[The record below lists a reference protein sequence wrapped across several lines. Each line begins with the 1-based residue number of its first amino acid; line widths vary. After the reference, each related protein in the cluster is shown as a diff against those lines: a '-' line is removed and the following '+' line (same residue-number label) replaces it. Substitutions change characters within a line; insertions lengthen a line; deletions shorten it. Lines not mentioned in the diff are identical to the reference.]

1 MLTHFRY
8 TIAPSP
14 IDEML
19 SIKNEVELDGMKR
32 AYFRDG
38 VSFVGEHLN
47 KPFRVT
53 DIGAGSIPCLVG
65 GQTARRL

>member
-14 IDEML
+14 IEEML

-38 VSFVGEHLN
+38 VSFVSKPLN
-47 KPFRVT
+47 KSFQVSNACIIRFDSLP
-53 DIGAGSIPCLVG
+53 G
-65 GQTARRL
+65 